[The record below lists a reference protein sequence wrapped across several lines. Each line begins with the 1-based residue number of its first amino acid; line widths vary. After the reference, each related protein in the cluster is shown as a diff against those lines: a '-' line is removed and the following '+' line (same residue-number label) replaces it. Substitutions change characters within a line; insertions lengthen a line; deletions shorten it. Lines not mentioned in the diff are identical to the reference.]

1 MSSADLQDGFGD
13 RCIVIAKYK
22 KLFRSSP
29 EAAIFAVYGV
39 VHLVIIL
46 AADEAQHLKAFLQ
59 ILGLR

>member
-1 MSSADLQDGFGD
+1 M
-13 RCIVIAKYK
+13 IATYK

-46 AADEAQHLKAFLQ
+46 AADEVQQIKAFLQ
-59 ILGLR
+59 MLGLR